1 MAKKND
7 QKRVQN
13 NSPKLEE
20 KWEFDILGGKMKLK
34 ILCGT
39 TVEWKKTWEDG

>member
-7 QKRVQN
+7 QKRGQLT
-13 NSPKLEE
+13 KAGR
-20 KWEFDILGGKMKLK
+20 KWEFDILGGKMRLK